1 MAGAQPFT
9 LGLDEASARIREK
22 SLSPVGLT
30 ESCLSRIE
38 QLEPLLQAWALID
51 REGALRDAQKLE
63 REQSEGRWRGPLHG
77 VPIGIKDIFHTAGL
91 PTRAGLPR
99 LFDFTPDFD
108 AAAVERLRQA
118 GAIILGKTTTAE
130 FAAFDP
136 PATRNPWNPEHTPG
150 GSSSGSAAAVAARM
164 CAAAIGSQTGG
175 STIRPASYCG
185 IVGLKATFGRIS
197 CYGAIELAH
206 SMDHVGIFA
215 RSVADAALMLQALAG
230 YDPRD
235 PRSSQQPVPDFI
247 HVAGNADKPPRIGVL
262 RGAFRDSASKEVR
275 EHVQQVAQR
284 VAKAGARIEEL
295 DPPASFE
302 QVGEAFFTMLSAEAA
317 AFHQQRFEKHASKY
331 GPKLRGIIER
341 GLAASAVQYIR
352 AREDQRRFRIDA
364 MTLLDGVD
372 VLLTPSSPTPAP
384 KGLGSTGDYIF
395 NAPWSF
401 SGMPVIGLPS
411 GIAGDGLPL
420 GIQLVGSLFAE
431 DRLLA
436 GARWCEAVLDFNQ
449 APVIS

>member
-9 LGLDEASARIREK
+9 LGLNEASARIREK
-22 SLSPVGLT
+22 SLSPVELT
-30 ESCLSRIE
+30 ESCLRRIE

-51 REGALRDAQKLE
+51 REGALRNAQKLE
-63 REQSEGRWRGPLHG
+63 QEQREGRFRGPLHG

-91 PTRAGLPR
+91 PTRAGAPR

-108 AAAVERLRQA
+108 AAAVERLRRA

-130 FAAFDP
+130 FAAFDS
-136 PATRNPWNPEHTPG
+136 PATRNPWNLEHTPG

-230 YDPRD
+230 HDPRD

-247 HVAGNADKPPRIGVL
+247 QAVENADQPPRIGVL
-262 RGAFRDSASKEVR
+262 RGAFSDSASEEVR
-275 EHVQQVAQR
+275 QHVRQVAQR
-284 VAKAGARIEEL
+284 AAKAGARIEEL

-302 QVGEAFFTMLSAEAA
+302 QVGEAFLTMLSAEAA
-317 AFHQQRFEKHASKY
+317 AFHQQRFEKHANKY

-341 GLAASAVQYIR
+341 GLAVSAVQYIR
-352 AREDQRRFRIDA
+352 ACEDQRRFRIDA

-420 GIQLVGSLFAE
+420 AIQLVGSLFAE
-431 DRLLA
+431 DRLLSV
-436 GARWCEAVLDFNQ
+436 ARWCEALLDFSQ
-449 APVIS
+449 APMIS